1 MGRTAYDEKTIDD
14 FLGSAQVFTSAVNG
28 IVEQQLLDEVAGKT
42 LTLSQFK
49 LLKMVSLTNAR
60 TITDVALFLSVS
72 AAAASK
78 AVDKLVRRKLLRRVE
93 GHPDRREIQLS
104 LTPTSRRYLQTYD
117 ERKQRKLAT
126 IFRRYSAGDL
136 KRTAKLLDQLSAG
149 LVDHASDP
157 DEVCLQC
164 GIYFRERCLVRQ
176 LAKRNCFYL
185 LNGSHHKHHVEDQH
199 EDGRHGKGQHGN
211 GQRRR
216 TAPQHDCE
224 TCNISDSCPA
234 STTKQPAD

>member
-1 MGRTAYDEKTIDD
+1 LTRAPILLNESTIGE
-14 FLGSAQVFTSAVNG
+14 FLGSAQVFASAVND
-28 IVEQQLLDEVAGKT
+28 IVEQRLLEEVAGKT

-60 TITDVALFLSVS
+60 TITDVTLFLGVS

-93 GHPDRREIQLS
+93 GHQDRREIQLS
-104 LTPTSRRYLQTYD
+104 LTPASRRYLAAYD
-117 ERKQRKLAT
+117 EKKQRKLAKV
-126 IFRRYSAGDL
+126 FRQFAANDL
-136 KRTAKLLDQLSAG
+136 KSAAKLLDHLSVS

-157 DEVCLQC
+157 NEVCLQC

-185 LNGSHHKHHVEDQH
+185 MNGSHRKH
-199 EDGRHGKGQHGN
+199 HGN
-211 GQRRR
+211 GQ
-216 TAPQHDCE
+216 HH
-224 TCNISDSCPA
+224 
-234 STTKQPAD
+234 TKEQAD